1 MRIGLT
7 YDLREDYRAIGFS
20 EEDVAE
26 FDCEQTIAALES
38 ALRALGHNT
47 SRLGNLNSLLKHL
60 VQGDRWDLV
69 FNIAEGMYGF
79 GRESLIPALLEAY
92 QIPYTFSDPLTLS
105 LCLHKGMAKRVVR
118 DLGIHTARFGVIESL
133 EEGSIEGLL
142 LGLDFPLFVK
152 PVAEGTSKGVTEAS
166 LVTTPERLKST
177 VVELLARYK
186 QPVLVEEYLPGREF
200 TVGVLGSGAKAQVL
214 GALEVKTRDAGEKAS
229 YSYENKK
236 NWEENVSYL
245 LLEEEETLAAARE
258 MALAVWRGLGCL
270 DAGRVDLR
278 EDREGKLSFIEVN
291 PLAGLNPV
299 YSDLPILCS
308 KIALPYEELI
318 SGILVSASERYGLR

>member
-7 YDLREDYRAIGFS
+7 YDLREDYRALGFS

-26 FDCEQTIAALES
+26 FDCEQTISALES
-38 ALRALGHNT
+38 ALRALGH
-47 SRLGNLNSLLKHL
+47 SPERIGNLNSLLKHL
-60 VQGDRWDLV
+60 IQGDRWDLV

-79 GRESLIPALLEAY
+79 GRESLVPALLEAY
-92 QIPYTFSDPLTLS
+92 RIPYTFSDPLTLS
-105 LCLHKGMAKRVVR
+105 LCLHKAMAKHVVR
-118 DLGIHTARFGVIESL
+118 DLGIRTARFGVLDSL
-133 EEGSIEGLL
+133 EEGPIEGLSG
-142 LGLDFPLFVK
+142 LGFPLFVK

-166 LVTTPERLKST
+166 LVARPERLKS
-177 VVELLARYK
+177 VVAELLRRYK

-200 TVGVLGSGAKAQVL
+200 TVGVLGSGAQAQVL
-214 GALEVKTRDAGEKAS
+214 GALEVKTGGAGDKGS

-245 LLEEEETLAAARE
+245 LLEEEQTLAAARE

-308 KIALPYEELI
+308 KIALPYEKLI